1 MLPLMINTW
10 WVLSVRLLMIV
21 STVLLSYHKLDVLS
35 AKAERGLPPV
45 IERENERERER
56 ERDSL
61 IYNGTVLNVY
71 MLINLW
77 SVLKRCHF

>member
-1 MLPLMINTW
+1 M
-10 WVLSVRLLMIV
+10 
-21 STVLLSYHKLDVLS
+21 LS

-45 IERENERERER
+45 RDRERERERER

-77 SVLKRCHF
+77 SVLKRFHF

>member
-1 MLPLMINTW
+1 M
-10 WVLSVRLLMIV
+10 
-21 STVLLSYHKLDVLS
+21 LS

-45 IERENERERER
+45 REREREKKKREKKERERER

-77 SVLKRCHF
+77 SVLKRCHFYFFFSTSNT